1 MLRDCRSS
9 CGSSLLA
16 CCRWWWALHPATPAG
31 TGLLEQDEQLL
42 AGAGEALSR
51 NQRHAVVYRIG
62 QKQLARAYLVQAKQ
76 LLQQQM
82 AHLQRL
88 QQQ

>member
-1 MLRDCRSS
+1 V
-9 CGSSLLA
+9 LA
-16 CCRWWWALHPATPAG
+16 CAVAAATATAAVIPLISSAAAPAG
-31 TGLLEQDEQLL
+31 PGLLEHDEQLL
-42 AGAGEALSR
+42 GGAGGALSR
-51 NQRHAVVYRIG
+51 NQRHALLYRIG